1 MKVCLTI
8 QALDSARIFS
18 VHLGY
23 NFAMTQLDPTQPHTY
38 PRRIL
43 VAVEAYS
50 PQTVTEAL
58 YALTQTALPAY
69 IPTEIHVITTERG
82 RDLVEQAL
90 LHEAWLAR
98 LCTDYGLPAAC
109 ATPTLHLITDQQG
122 GVLWDVR
129 SEQDNENT
137 ADFISQQVRQFTADA
152 QSSVCV
158 LLSGGRRTMTYYI
171 GYALS
176 LFGRAQDRLKHV
188 LVDDCYFFLNDFYYP
203 PLHSCWQYNRDG
215 VAFDAATVEVTLADI
230 PFVRLRDG
238 LPCDLLE
245 GQRSFSATIAEA
257 QRCLDP
263 PSVHLDWHT
272 KSLHCGG
279 QLVIMPPVQLAFY
292 AWMLQRRVQGL
303 PPLHWTDEENPS
315 LATQFLRVYAH
326 LHGETGGYEQVAS
339 ALTSGMT
346 KAYFE
351 ERKSNVNNLLKRT
364 LGAARAQVYQ
374 LHSHGR
380 RPATRFGLT
389 LSPAT
394 VVLDW

>member
-1 MKVCLTI
+1 
-8 QALDSARIFS
+8 
-18 VHLGY
+18 
-23 NFAMTQLDPTQPHTY
+23 MTHPSPSQPHTY

-50 PQTVTEAL
+50 PQTITESL
-58 YALTQTALPAY
+58 YAMTQTGEPAY
-69 IPTEIHVITTERG
+69 VPTEIHIITTQRG
-82 RDLVEQAL
+82 FELVQQAL
-90 LHEAWLAR
+90 IHNGR
-98 LCTDYGLPAAC
+98 LQQLCQDYNLPMAC
-109 ATPTLHLITDQQG
+109 ATPVFHLIADHQG
-122 GVLWDVR
+122 QVLWDVR
-129 SEQDNENT
+129 SEQDNEHT
-137 ADFISQQVRQFTADA
+137 ADFISQRLQQFTAD
-152 QSSVCV
+152 QTSSVCG

-176 LFGRAQDRLKHV
+176 LFGRPQDRLKHV
-188 LVDDCYFFLNDFYYP
+188 MVDDCYFFLDDFYYP
-203 PLHSCWQYNRDG
+203 PPQTCWQKDRYGAD
-215 VAFDAATVEVTLADI
+215 FDASTVNVILADI

-238 LPCDLLE
+238 LPNDLLE
-245 GQRSFSATIAEA
+245 GSSTFSATIAEA
-257 QRCLDP
+257 QRSLDP

-272 KSLHCGG
+272 KALRCGD
-279 QLVIMPPVQLAFY
+279 QAVTMPPVQLAFY
-292 AWMLQRRVQGL
+292 AWMLERRVQGL
-303 PPLHWTDEENPS
+303 PPLHWTDDENPS
-315 LATQFLRVYAH
+315 LATQFLRVYAR

-389 LSPAT
+389 LSPAA
-394 VVLDW
+394 VVLER